1 MAPASILE
9 DSSLLNLMSVSS
21 PNSRRSPAPFQTH
34 THTHTHVHIHTIE
47 FIAFENQQDSRS
59 CESPKCKTFHWS
71 HSHTLCFTSRSDTL
85 SLTHTEA
92 RSTRE
97 FLATC
102 MPHFPA
108 TMHFVLEYTHPEHT
122 REKHAHSHKQTH
134 TRTRTVWVLHAAT
147 HCNTQ
152 QHPATPCNTLQHVQK
167 LTPKDRKR
175 HTHALQRPHQRIRH
189 IIGVRHSCHTS
200 KH

>member
-85 SLTHTEA
+85 SLTHIEA
-92 RSTRE
+92 RRTRE

-102 MPHFPA
+102 IPHFPA

-122 REKHAHSHKQTH
+122 QKYMRTAINKHILAHVQCGCYTLQH
-134 TRTRTVWVLHAAT
+134 TAT
-147 HCNTQ
+147 LSNTLP
-152 QHPATPCNTLQHVQK
+152 HPATRCNTCRNSRRK
-167 LTPKDRKR
+167 TGKDTHMHYRG
-175 HTHALQRPHQRIRH
+175 HTNGYA
-189 IIGVRHSCHTS
+189 TS
-200 KH
+200 